1 MVCWVWV
8 MLQVWLPLIVKGKD
22 QVKLINN
29 SLECGCGLSLVE
41 GDYKRLN
48 LDWPLPL

>member
-8 MLQVWLPLIVKGKD
+8 MLQVWLSLILKGKD

-29 SLECGCGLSLVE
+29 YLSAVAGCVWLRVAIR
-41 GDYKRLN
+41 D
-48 LDWPLPL
+48 